1 MDKVPWHGKIVAF
14 LAQEHKRL
22 IRYVRR
28 SIDDAADRD
37 GEDIVQDV
45 ILNIFTRADLTIPI
59 ENLSSYVYQ
68 SLRNRIIDYLRKRR
82 DTVSLEDAAFED
94 RELTLSDI
102 LPDPRY
108 DRMNED
114 VRLEIRQRLFEALER
129 VSEEQR
135 AIIIATEFEGRT
147 FQELAEEWDV
157 PMGTLLARK
166 SRALQKI
173 RLALKNDD
181 RKS

>member
-1 MDKVPWHGKIVAF
+1 MDKVPWHGKIAAF
-14 LAQEHKRL
+14 FAKEHERL

-45 ILNIFTRADLTIPI
+45 ILNLFTRADLTIPI

-82 DTVSLEDAAFED
+82 DTVSLEEEAFED
-94 RELTLSDI
+94 RDLTLSDI
-102 LPDPRY
+102 LADPRY
-108 DRMNED
+108 DRMNDD
-114 VRLEIRQRLFEALER
+114 VRLEIRQRLLEALGR
-129 VSEEQR
+129 VRDEQR

-157 PMGTLLARK
+157 PLGTLLARK
-166 SRALQKI
+166 SRAIRKI
-173 RLALKNDD
+173 REELEIDY
-181 RKS
+181 